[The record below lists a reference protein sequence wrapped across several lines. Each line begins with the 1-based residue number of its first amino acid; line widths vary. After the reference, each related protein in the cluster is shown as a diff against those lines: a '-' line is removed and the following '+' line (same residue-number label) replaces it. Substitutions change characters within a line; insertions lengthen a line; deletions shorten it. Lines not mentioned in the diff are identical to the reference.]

1 MSKVDSTPFST
12 FDNDECPRFT
22 PFDERSQELSEKQSQ
37 NNARKKLGF
46 ESLFDT
52 SDPCVGEVDDVIG
65 LCSGQFLT
73 QKPIVDTQQT
83 QGPEAPDSSQIGVE
97 STPDTI
103 VMTQL
108 QSSQSQMLSQTDF
121 QSSSA
126 TNPAGTKVGEYR
138 VEASGS

>member
-22 PFDERSQELSEKQSQ
+22 PFDERSQQLSEKSQ

-73 QKPIVDTQQT
+73 QKPIIDTQQT
-83 QGPEAPDSSQIGVE
+83 QGPDQTADSSQVVE

-108 QSSQSQMLSQTDF
+108 QSSESQILSQTDF